1 MKKLFYA
8 TLVIAIIIS
17 LSLIATAQ
25 SPLLSDNADLL
36 SDDEESTLSAL
47 LDEMSVAAGRDIA
60 VMTIDFYHGSDIES
74 YTETLCDD
82 GFMEDGILLVV
93 SMSTREYC
101 LTKCGAVQDMIDD
114 AGLDYIEE
122 AFIPYLTDG
131 EYLTAFSIF
140 ASLSRDAIDAYND
153 SGEIFEG
160 EDFAPLIDVSSDG
173 TATVTK
179 GHRPLSHYVICVIAG
194 LVLALVAMLIM
205 QSGMKTVKS
214 RNYAGDYVIDGSL
227 ALRTSSDRFL
237 YRTVSKTPKP
247 QSNGSSGR
255 GFSGGSGRSSSGRF

>member
-1 MKKLFYA
+1 MKKLFYPI
-8 TLVIAIIIS
+8 LVIAIVIS
-17 LSLIATAQ
+17 LSLVATAQ

-36 SDDEESTLSAL
+36 SDDEEITLSAL
-47 LDEMSVAAGRDIA
+47 LEAMSDHAKTDIA

-74 YTETLCDD
+74 YTEAFCDD

-101 LTKCGAVQDMIDD
+101 LTKCGTVQNMIDD

-131 EYLTAFSIF
+131 EYLTAFSVF

-153 SGEIFEG
+153 SGEIYDG
-160 EDFAPLIDVSSDG
+160 EDFAPQIHVSSDG
-173 TATVTK
+173 SVTISE
-179 GHRPLSHYVICVIAG
+179 GSRPLSHYVICVAIG